1 MRMGLSV
8 LATLSLAVSS
18 CSFSDVDPDAEVHI
32 SGRAL
37 DPAGQPL
44 RDARVL
50 LIKQPDLGEVV
61 FGSVLTVGTLSTV
74 CFSEEPPAICDKAET
89 TTTDGDGN
97 YEFDLKGSDTQGT
110 LGTESTMSVVFSAE
124 AGTASTTISFTVEA
138 SEVSIPDARL
148 WRSRTRVAQSDGAI
162 RLAWRPLPR
171 AAGDDAAYTAQ
182 LWGQRRTP
190 IWTEPVSPGEATL
203 DPRIV
208 EDQSGFAA
216 VGATTTLAGAAGA
229 DEVRASY
236 LLPQVAIRG
245 TAGAPPSRG
254 RQCAAVTGTAPAKD
268 GAFAICRA
276 TDGDLDRPALLKGR
290 GKRVVTGVAVDL
302 GSRRPIDLVVA
313 RGFSGQIVVEASD
326 DGTTYR
332 IIATASGTAFAVR
345 PQGPATAR
353 FLRLRSPTGLD
364 QSLSSE
370 VSVW

>member
-8 LATLSLAVSS
+8 LATLCLSVSA

-37 DPAGQPL
+37 DPAGKPL

-61 FGSVLTVGTLSTV
+61 FGTVLTVGTLSTV
-74 CFSEEPPAICDKAET
+74 CFANDAPAICDKAEV
-89 TTTDGDGN
+89 TTTDEDGS
-97 YEFDLKGSDTQGT
+97 YAFDLKGSDTQGT

-124 AGTASTTISFTVEA
+124 AGSASTSISFTVEE
-138 SEVSIPDARL
+138 SEVSLPAARL
-148 WRSRTRVAQSDGAI
+148 WRSRTKVAQTGGAI

-171 AAGDDAAYTAQ
+171 AAGDDPAYTAQ
-182 LWGQRRTP
+182 LWGRHSTP

-203 DPRIV
+203 DPRIL

-216 VGATTTLAGAAGA
+216 VGATTTLSGAEGA

-236 LLPQVAIRG
+236 LLPQVPVRRS
-245 TAGAPPSRG
+245 AGVPLSRAHP
-254 RQCAAVTGTAPAKD
+254 CASVTGTAPAED

-276 TDGDLDRPALLKGR
+276 TDGDLDRPARLEGR
-290 GKRVVTGVAVDL
+290 GKQVVTGVTVDL
-302 GSRRPIDLVVA
+302 GSRRPIDLVVG
-313 RGFSGQIVVEASD
+313 RGFSGQIVVEASA
-326 DGTTYR
+326 DGTTYQLVAS
-332 IIATASGTAFAVR
+332 ATGTAFAVR
-345 PQGPATAR
+345 PQSPTTAR

-364 QSLSSE
+364 QSLSAE